1 MSKLFKNNKYY
12 IITLIIIIILS
23 IIHPLLKQ
31 YYSKTKTLV
40 AVFGSVSRNIDNDT
54 ILKQD
59 LSFLASHL
67 NNKYDYVIPNTNTGV
82 IGYLLHNLQSNNV
95 AKNIQ
100 TTYVTSFSPEN
111 INNNYKINY
120 FDTIMDFE
128 DDMLKR
134 SDVFVF
140 LPGGIGTLYELS
152 YTLFVLL
159 ERIRDIHIIL
169 FNQQGEYDFIIDK
182 IETLHND
189 GYLRPQVYELY
200 KQNCII
206 VTTTKQIITFLNTTY
221 ATL

>member
-54 ILKQD
+54 ILKQE

-152 YTLFVLL
+152 YTLFV
-159 ERIRDIHIIL
+159 
-169 FNQQGEYDFIIDK
+169 Q
-182 IETLHND
+182 
-189 GYLRPQVYELY
+189 
-200 KQNCII
+200 
-206 VTTTKQIITFLNTTY
+206 
-221 ATL
+221 